1 MDFGIKKALKDIM
14 FWFYVL
20 LIVGILGLLV
30 FLLLKYVIMKEGF
43 EVEKP
48 YPVYYDMMKGVKY
61 PYAGGPYYHDAPN
74 WFDMWASRNT
84 MWRTGELKDSTY
96 DNVLV
101 GVNAT
106 VPMVPSQIQINGNKQ
121 TIKSL
126 EQFSDI
132 GSSRPYY
139 DNVTSLYS
147 YMDKPADQTYD
158 WSKMKLST
166 IPKNDTNSVFSKLDS
181 PSDQTYDWS
190 NFKLAGIPV
199 NNTNS
204 VYKELVPKC

>member
-1 MDFGIKKALKDIM
+1 MDFGIKKSLNDII

-20 LIVGILGLLV
+20 LLVGIFGLLIII
-30 FLLLKYVIMKEGF
+30 LLKYVVKEGF
-43 EVEKP
+43 EVDKP

-61 PYAGGPYYHDAPN
+61 PYSGGPYYHDAPN

-84 MWRTGELKDSTY
+84 MWRTGELKDPTY

-106 VPMVPSQIQINGNKQ
+106 VPMVPSPIQINGNKQ
-121 TIKSL
+121 TVKAL
-126 EQFSDI
+126 EKFSDV

-139 DNVTSLYS
+139 DNVTSIYS
-147 YMDKPADQTYD
+147 YIDKPSDQTYD

-166 IPKNDTNSVFSKLDS
+166 IPKNNIYSVYCKLDS
-181 PSDQTYDWS
+181 PADQTYDWS
-190 NFKLAGIPV
+190 NFKLSGIPD
-199 NNTNS
+199 NNTES